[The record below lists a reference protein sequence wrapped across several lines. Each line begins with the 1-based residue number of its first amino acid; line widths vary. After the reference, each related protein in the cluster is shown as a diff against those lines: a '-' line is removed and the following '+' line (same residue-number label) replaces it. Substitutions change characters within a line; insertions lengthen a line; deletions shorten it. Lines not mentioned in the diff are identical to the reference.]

1 LIGQSKQ
8 GIPNIPNLALVNL

>member
-1 LIGQSKQ
+1 LIGLNKQ